1 MENPISNESIGKR
14 VAWLRKKQHLTQAQ
28 LGDLVGATP
37 KHISEI
43 ERGIT
48 GISIDMQVLL
58 CDHLYC
64 SLDYLIKGQ
73 EYETVENT
81 LPPFAINILNSHDEQ
96 EISLFID
103 YLNYYDK
110 IRNSKN

>member
-14 VAWLRKKQHLTQAQ
+14 VAKLRKKHHLTQAQ
-28 LGDLVGATP
+28 LADLVGATS

-58 CDHLYC
+58 SKHLYC

-73 EYETVENT
+73 EYETVET
-81 LPPFAINILNSHDEQ
+81 VLPSFAIDILNSHNDSEK
-96 EISLFID
+96 SLFIE
-103 YLNYYDK
+103 YLNFYEKLYK
-110 IRNSKN
+110 K

>member
-14 VAWLRKKQHLTQAQ
+14 VAVLRKKQHLTQAQ
-28 LGDLVGATP
+28 LADLVGATA

-58 CDHLYC
+58 SNHLYC
-64 SLDYLIKGQ
+64 SLDYLIKEQ
-73 EYETVENT
+73 DYETVET
-81 LPPFAINILNSHDEQ
+81 SLPSFVIDILHCHNESKKT
-96 EISLFID
+96 LFID
-103 YLNYYDK
+103 YLNFYDK
-110 IRNSKN
+110 LRKK